1 MSEQEKITI
10 EHPSGQDDIN
20 SVEDV
25 LDLKLKTGQGA
36 KDNGEHSEEQ
46 DEVVENEQP
55 AEYEL
60 EKEEYE
66 KLTSELGYQDEDLN
80 NLSKEEVDGIL
91 QNNTKKEKPEN
102 EVDLEV
108 ILTPKMAEKYG
119 GVAKNFIN
127 KPLGEL
133 IKALQESNSYV
144 GKLRADLQKYEKEF
158 TKHEKTKIDEL
169 EKELKTAPDLTE
181 EDFAKK
187 IDELAELKY
196 QAKLRASQPDPD
208 RERQEAEFFQTL
220 QTSIPRG
227 MDSKQVFTD
236 WANTLTQQQKDIYAK
251 SDPIL
256 MYQAMVQYA
265 NLINIR
271 TEMDEKIE
279 ALKTAEKNKERDVK
293 IKAAAEVRSAIRK
306 SNGQSVKGSKFT
318 IVDRTAKDR
327 YEGMDSVVADI
338 LRDAG

>member
-1 MSEQEKITI
+1 MSEQEKATA

-25 LDLKLKTGQGA
+25 LDLRLKSGQDT

-46 DEVVENEQP
+46 DKVVESEQP
-55 AEYEL
+55 TEYEL

-80 NLSKEEVDGIL
+80 NLTREQVNEIL
-91 QNNTKKEKPEN
+91 QNDAKKEKPSD
-102 EVDLEV
+102 EVDLEA
-108 ILTPKMAEKYG
+108 IITPKLAEKYG

-133 IKALQESNSYV
+133 IKALQESTSYV
-144 GKLRADLQKYEKEF
+144 GKLKSDLQKYEKEF
-158 TKHEKTKIDEL
+158 TKHEKAKIDEL

-181 EDFAKK
+181 EEFAKK
-187 IDELAELKY
+187 IDELAELK
-196 QAKLRASQPDPD
+196 AEVKMRASQPDPD

-220 QTSIPRG
+220 QTNIPQG
-227 MDSKQVFTD
+227 MDSKQVFSD
-236 WANTLTQQQKDIYAK
+236 WANSLTSQQKDAYAK
-251 SDPIL
+251 SDPL
-256 MYQAMVQYA
+256 LTYQAIVQHA
-265 NLINIR
+265 SLQNIR
-271 TEMDEKIE
+271 TEMDKKIE
-279 ALKTAEKNKERDVK
+279 ALKTTEKNKERDIKLKVATEVK
-293 IKAAAEVRSAIRK
+293 NAIRK

-318 IVDRTAKDR
+318 IVDRTTKDR

-338 LRDAG
+338 LRDER